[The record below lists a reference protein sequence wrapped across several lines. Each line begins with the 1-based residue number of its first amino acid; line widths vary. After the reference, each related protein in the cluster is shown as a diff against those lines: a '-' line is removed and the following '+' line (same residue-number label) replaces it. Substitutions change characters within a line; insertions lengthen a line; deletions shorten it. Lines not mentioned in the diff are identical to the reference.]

1 MPTYKEQFANI
12 REQDINTYGFLGYP
26 LLQAADILMY
36 RQTPCPS
43 VKIQVPHV
51 ELTREVARRFNQ
63 AFGSLILREVADSGL
78 PTLAA
83 QTGIATAIEKSHGG
97 KFLQAESVSPAKKRE
112 AIQTAF
118 RTALL
123 EEKALYLNNGL
134 GTCTKSFRSLK
145 PCSPRRRACPEPTAA
160 KCRRATRTRSF

>member
-1 MPTYKEQFANI
+1 MYKANAVPVG
-12 REQDINTYGFLGYP
+12 ED
-26 LLQAADILMY
+26 
-36 RQTPCPS
+36 
-43 VKIQVPHV
+43 QVPHV

-97 KFLQAESVSPAKKRE
+97 KFLQDQSVSPAKKRE

-134 GTCTKSFRSLK
+134 GNIVPKSFRSLR